1 MISQKTLPD
10 FVQVLASKE
19 PVPGGGGAAALCAA
33 VGTALGNMVGSLT
46 VGKKKY
52 ADVED
57 RIIELKAK
65 SDALQSRFLQLID
78 DDAAGFEPL
87 SKAYGLPA
95 NTDEE
100 KAHKKLVLEECSV
113 EACKVPMEIMECC
126 CEAIDIIE
134 EFAAKGSALA
144 VSDAG
149 CGAVTVK
156 SALFAASLNIFINT
170 KGMENRD
177 KAKELNDKTEQ
188 MLAEYGK
195 KADAIFDMVAA
206 KLKPAE

>member
-1 MISQKTLPD
+1 MNWY
-10 FVQVLASKE
+10 KE
-19 PVPGGGGAAALCAA
+19 
-33 VGTALGNMVGSLT
+33 N
-46 VGKKKY
+46 KDIWK
-52 ADVED
+52 E
-57 RIIELKAK
+57 IIEIVAYEEHRTLQMVEKDTIQSMLLLELSK
-65 SDALQSRFLQLID
+65 SGLPFVFKGGTS
-78 DDAAGFEPL
+78 L

-100 KAHKKLVLEECSV
+100 KAHKKQVLEECSV
-113 EACKVPMEIMECC
+113 EACKVPMEIMERC

-177 KAKELNDKTEQ
+177 KAKELNDKTDA
-188 MLAEYGK
+188 MLSEYGK
-195 KADAIFDMVAA
+195 KADAIFEMVAA